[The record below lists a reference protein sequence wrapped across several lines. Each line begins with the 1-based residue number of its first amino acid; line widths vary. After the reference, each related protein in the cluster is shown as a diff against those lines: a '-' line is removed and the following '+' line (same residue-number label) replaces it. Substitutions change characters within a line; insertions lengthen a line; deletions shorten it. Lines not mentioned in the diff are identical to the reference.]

1 MAGAAERIVHQLYR
15 HDPGGLAVRPQPPP
29 DRIAERQHRGVRL
42 LGAGQIAGHC
52 HAVAVAVV
60 AAALL
65 CHGVGLAA
73 VGVVPQRIAARPEQ
87 RNHRGPVLCG
97 QIPYCINAAAVQ
109 LFGRAGADAEQFP
122 HRQRPHLF
130 FHLVQIEGVNL
141 VRLLKVRGHLG
152 KQAVGGD
159 AHIDRKAQLAA
170 HAAADRVR
178 SRQRRAEQRLGP
190 GHVQKRFVNAVL
202 LHIGRI
208 VVQDLDQRLAVL
220 HIPVKIRRHDRQPRA
235 FGAGR
240 EEALPRFDA
249 VLLGGAAL
257 GQHNAVAL
265 GFIAADHSRDGAQ
278 VHGAAV
284 LQDLERRPGK
294 KCRVYIDMKVDFCH
308 TAFLLAGRCFFAWYH
323 YITKSCA
330 CISAENVL

>member
-1 MAGAAERIVHQLYR
+1 M
-15 HDPGGLAVRPQPPP
+15 D
-29 DRIAERQHRGVRL
+29 
-42 LGAGQIAGHC
+42 
-52 HAVAVAVV
+52 
-60 AAALL
+60 
-65 CHGVGLAA
+65 
-73 VGVVPQRIAARPEQ
+73 
-87 RNHRGPVLCG
+87 
-97 QIPYCINAAAVQ
+97 
-109 LFGRAGADAEQFP
+109 
-122 HRQRPHLF
+122 
-130 FHLVQIEGVNL
+130 L

-159 AHIDRKAQLAA
+159 AHIDRKAQLAV

-178 SRQRRAEQRLGP
+178 CRQWRAEQRLGP
-190 GHVQKRFVNAVL
+190 GHVQKRLVNAVL
-202 LHIGRI
+202 LHIGGI

-240 EEALPRFDA
+240 EQTLPRFDA

-284 LQDLERRPGK
+284 LQGLERRPGK